1 MDLHKKYMQ
10 FFTNNISI
18 LEMID
23 TSFKDDPF
31 VHLHR
36 LVQSC
41 NNEII
46 QNTLDMKKLQT
57 FRTILCYEYQL
68 RSHSSNICE
77 YTNLED
83 FSFQNIENI
92 LFPQN
97 QWRSMSEILIL
108 YDILLL
114 QMVLY
119 CDMQSIKKK
128 LEHFRKFR
136 NFNLNNSNETRE
148 LYMKVLEC
156 FLETLHLQCYLFK
169 NGKQKE
175 YEEFISL
182 YIEDIKCLIT
192 TKDDIQWRS
201 LASII
206 PKLNCTFEKKEVV
219 FPIWNLFLN
228 ELKDLKDLLVT
239 INILADHYFSLE
251 KDSLCDLYYD
261 LYCKDRF
268 WWIIS
273 QGLESFVQQYRKWAL
288 FLMKKAIDFM
298 SEINLENSH
307 VKKSTLT
314 PFICNTCST
323 NIKNNKEK
331 FFLVLEALEE
341 KQKHLILP
349 ALTYLPGLIKSN
361 EVCGNC
367 FNIIWLGCIFKRI
380 LQHENNNIVKLGL
393 LNICNMD
400 IIMYDEQFLGFFV
413 NILNNTFLYE
423 IESDKNET
431 EIIKELTALFSR
443 ITRHK
448 NKFIV
453 KFLYHISLIKWD
465 PVAIFYVTHIL
476 HNVFEENQYYIELEN
491 NDLQAIQKLI
501 SLNLN
506 SPIFSHFPLIVHSPT
521 LRIAAN
527 INIIKM
533 ISYSSISINDLGLL
547 ANVLSTFPSEVLR
560 RGSNTWEIII
570 KWLPK
575 VIAKCNA
582 SNFICHISE
591 NLLLK
596 NQSEIDVKTFALII
610 FLLYDAKLIFHFES
624 CPAIQAIKTCLDSLI
639 GSDMRPYS
647 NLYSNIKILE
657 LISYLLEV
665 NMGNRNNIT
674 QMLFPYGDIAMRV
687 VMKNLRKATMTLC
700 YEDLNKFLNI
710 IITFFNNRDLLFSKE
725 AMCMYA
731 ENLLVNINNVKGTEY
746 LSTLHILLHCQNTN
760 LALHLKEMYK
770 FCIINMYKF
779 QVLNNE
785 YCYTEKE
792 KGKIM
797 SHYYFLM
804 TKLMHNYFQ
813 EFSMEL
819 RKIEWCDIIS
829 NLLQLEG
836 IKIIP
841 TVAII
846 LKTIIEKNG
855 LQCSNDIKSFTS
867 TVQLCW
873 RITFLNKKDG
883 IFLVAV
889 KNLVAI
895 IVNSKF
901 LELPNIVTIIN
912 PFLTQLIQESDN
924 IPNLKRILL
933 IQMESLDVNNIFYNK
948 INFDELLLACLL
960 HGYAIRRDKKI
971 ENQTYLYIEKNFQEF
986 YKLHLSIT
994 DNNND
999 AIVRAQAIVLLH
1011 KIITKKPEYASIF
1024 LHSVLAELE
1033 KNKNKRY
1040 FKDSHLHR
1048 IKHRLIQIL
1057 LVLEPVLN
1065 TESIS
1070 SLQETLCNL
1079 ILLESNQHSIR
1090 LMQEWLLIRIFVKYT
1105 NLHNKLWNFFEESLL
1120 KRPGCTSSIA
1130 SVIYHVALLLSE
1142 QTQCDFLR
1150 QAMPYIACCCLGQNY
1165 NMRLYNQVILVK
1177 LYELLKCLNFDDI
1190 ILEYAGLYNA
1200 ALKSLQHGNL
1210 MKNSLKIQDDFY
1222 FSVFHPIDDYS
1233 LQTIYFEIP
1242 RLSTID
1248 ADEWIAP
1255 HLFQDLNF
1263 TETIDH
1269 PLRLKN
1275 LNKKL
1280 AESKISMH
1288 LIKSDPCNKETSH
1301 FNEIDDDG
1309 LCNIQKKI
1317 TPVKSVTS
1325 IENNIGMMSLQHSI
1339 SNIIDESIIIVAS
1352 LIDRPANLGGL
1363 ARTCEILGVNE
1374 LIIGNLQYT
1383 KGKEFQNLSVSSDK
1397 WINIT
1402 EVKPYQLCEY
1412 LLKKKD
1418 MGWDLVG
1425 VEQTANSTNL
1435 LNMKFKK
1442 KTILVLGNEKSG
1454 IPANLIPLFDV
1465 CVEVPQVGIIR
1476 SLNVHVT
1483 GAICI
1488 WQYAKQHIF
1497 V

>member
-1 MDLHKKYMQ
+1 MDLHKKYME
-10 FFTNNISI
+10 FSTNDISI
-18 LEMID
+18 LEIID
-23 TSFKDDPF
+23 ASFKDDPF
-31 VHLHR
+31 LYLHR
-36 LVQSC
+36 LVQFY

-46 QNTLDMKKLQT
+46 KNTLDIKKLQT
-57 FRTILCYEYQL
+57 FHTILCYEYQF
-68 RSHSSNICE
+68 RFHSNNICA
-77 YTNLED
+77 YKNLED
-83 FSFQNIENI
+83 FSFQNIENV

-97 QWRSMSEILIL
+97 QWRNMSEILFI

-119 CDMQSIKKK
+119 CDMQSIKIK
-128 LEHFRKFR
+128 LENLRKFR
-136 NFNLNNSNETRE
+136 NSNLNNSNDTRE

-156 FLETLHLQCYLFK
+156 FLDTLHLQCYLFK
-169 NGKQKE
+169 NGKQEE
-175 YEEFISL
+175 YEEFIPL

-206 PKLNCTFEKKEVV
+206 PKINRTFEKRKVV

-228 ELKDLKDLLVT
+228 ELKDLEDLLAT
-239 INILADHYFSLE
+239 INILAEHYFSLE

-268 WWIIS
+268 WSIIS
-273 QGLESFVQQYRKWAL
+273 KGLESSVQQYRKWAL
-288 FLMKKAIDFM
+288 FLMKKTIDFM
-298 SEINLENSH
+298 SEIKFENSH
-307 VKKSTLT
+307 LKKNTLT
-314 PFICNTCST
+314 PFICNTCP
-323 NIKNNKEK
+323 KNVKSNKEK

-349 ALTYLPGLIKSN
+349 ALTHLPGLIKSN

-400 IIMYDEQFLGFFV
+400 VIMCDEQFLGFFV
-413 NILNNTFLYE
+413 NMLNNTFLYE
-423 IESDKNET
+423 IESDNNES
-431 EIIKELTALFSR
+431 EIIKELTGLLSR

-448 NKFIV
+448 NKFILK
-453 KFLYHISLIKWD
+453 KFLYHISQIKWG
-465 PVAIFYVTHIL
+465 PVAMFYVTHIL
-476 HNVFEENQYYIELEN
+476 YTVFEENQHYIELED
-491 NDLQAIQKLI
+491 NDLNAIQRLI

-506 SPIFSHFPLIVHSPT
+506 MHSPI
-521 LRIAAN
+521 LRIASH

-533 ISYSSISINDLGLL
+533 ISYSSIAVNDLELL
-547 ANVLSTFPSEVLR
+547 ANVLSTFPSEEVLR

-575 VIAKCNA
+575 VITKCNA
-582 SNFICHISE
+582 ANFISHISE
-591 NLLLK
+591 KYLLK
-596 NQSEIDVKTFALII
+596 NQFEINIDTFALMI
-610 FLLYDAKLIFHFES
+610 FLLYDAKLIFYSKS

-657 LISYLLEV
+657 LMSYLLKV
-665 NMGNRNNIT
+665 NIMGNCNNIT
-674 QMLFPYGDIAMRV
+674 QMLFSYGDTAMRV
-687 VMKNLRKATMTLC
+687 IIKNLRKATMTLC
-700 YEDLNKFLNI
+700 YEDLDKFLNI
-710 IITFFNNRDLLFSKE
+710 ITTFFNNRDLLFSKE

-731 ENLLVNINNVKGTEY
+731 ENLQKPLLVNINSVQGTEY
-746 LSTLHILLHCQNTN
+746 LSILHVLLLCQSTN
-760 LALHLKEMYK
+760 LALCSKETYE
-770 FCIINMYKF
+770 FCIANMHKF

-785 YCYTEKE
+785 CCYTENE

-804 TKLMHNYFQ
+804 TKLIYNYLQ
-813 EFSMEL
+813 QFSMEL
-819 RKIEWCDIIS
+819 WKIEWYDIIS

-855 LQCSNDIKSFTS
+855 LQSSEDIENFTS

-873 RITFLNKKDG
+873 RITFLNKKDA
-883 IFLVAV
+883 IFSVAV

-901 LELPNIVTIIN
+901 LNLPNIVIIIN

-933 IQMESLDVNNIFYNK
+933 IHMETLDINNILYNK
-948 INFDELLLACLL
+948 INFDKLLLACLL

-971 ENQTYLYIEKNFQEF
+971 ENQICLYIEKNLQDF

-994 DNNND
+994 DYNND
-999 AIVRAQAIVLLH
+999 AIVRAQATILLH

-1048 IKHRLIQIL
+1048 VKHRLIQIL
-1057 LVLEPVLN
+1057 LVLEPLLN
-1065 TESIS
+1065 MESIS
-1070 SLQETLCNL
+1070 SLQEILCNL

-1090 LMQEWLLIRIFVKYT
+1090 LMQEWLLIRIFVKYP

-1130 SVIYHVALLLSE
+1130 SVIYHVALLLSG

-1177 LYELLKCLNFDDI
+1177 LYELLKCSNFDDI

-1200 ALKSLQHGNL
+1200 ALKSLQQGNL
-1210 MKNSLKIQDDFY
+1210 MKNSLKVQDDFY
-1222 FSVFHPIDDYS
+1222 FSVFHPIEDYS

-1242 RLSTID
+1242 RLSAMD
-1248 ADEWIAP
+1248 ADEWITS
-1255 HLFQDLNF
+1255 HLFHDLNF
-1263 TETIDH
+1263 TETINH
-1269 PLRLKN
+1269 PLCLQN

-1280 AESKISMH
+1280 AESKICMH
-1288 LIKSDPCNKETSH
+1288 LIKSGPCNKETSH
-1301 FNEIDDDG
+1301 FNEMDDDG

-1317 TPVKSVTS
+1317 TPVKSVNS
-1325 IENNIGMMSLQHSI
+1325 IENSIGIMSLQNTV

-1363 ARTCEILGVNE
+1363 ARTCEIFGANE

-1383 KGKEFQNLSVSSDK
+1383 KEKEFQNLSVSSDK

-1412 LLKKKD
+1412 LLEKKD

-1425 VEQTANSTNL
+1425 VEQTANSINL